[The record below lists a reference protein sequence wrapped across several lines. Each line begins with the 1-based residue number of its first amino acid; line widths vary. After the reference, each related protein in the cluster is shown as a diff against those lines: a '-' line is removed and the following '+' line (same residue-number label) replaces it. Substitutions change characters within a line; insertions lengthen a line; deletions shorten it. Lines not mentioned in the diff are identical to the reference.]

1 MAKEL
6 KTNAVRYLD
15 RQKIPYTVQTY
26 DCPEF
31 IDGVAV
37 AHQLGIPL
45 EQTFK
50 TLVTH
55 GKSGQYYVFV
65 LPVAEELDLKKA
77 AQTVGEKSVV
87 MLPVK
92 EITNVTG
99 YIRGGCSP
107 LGMKKQFVTVL
118 DDSALRLTDIYIS
131 GGRRG
136 TQIQLSPD
144 GLIKACG
151 CTTAHITADN
161 M

>member
-1 MAKEL
+1 MSKEL
-6 KTNAVRYLD
+6 KTNAMRFLD
-15 RQKIPYTVQTY
+15 RLKIAYEVQNY

-31 IDGVAV
+31 IDGVDV
-37 AHQLGIPL
+37 AQKLGIPL

-65 LPVAEELDLKKA
+65 IPVAEELDLKKA
-77 AQTVGEKSVV
+77 AQSVGEKSVV

-92 EITNVTG
+92 EITAVTG
-99 YIRGGCSP
+99 YIRGGCTP
-107 LGMKKQFVTVL
+107 IGMKKQFVTVL
-118 DDSALRLTDIYIS
+118 DDSALRFSEIHIS

-136 TQIQLSPD
+136 TQIKLSPD
-144 GLIKACG
+144 GLIKASG
-151 CTTAHITADN
+151 CSTAHITADN